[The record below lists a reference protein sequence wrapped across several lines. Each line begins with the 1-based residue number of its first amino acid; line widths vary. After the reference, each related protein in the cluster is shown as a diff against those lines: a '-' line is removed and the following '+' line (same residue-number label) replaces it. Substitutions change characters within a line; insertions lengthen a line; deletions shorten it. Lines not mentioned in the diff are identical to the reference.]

1 MSLNQNRVHMVPQIV
16 VDVAE
21 NLMNAK
27 HDHMRDTYTLRLEA
41 IRDYCDAALK
51 QAGSP
56 TRQVFDKKTKSKL
69 NYSRIGR
76 NNV

>member
-1 MSLNQNRVHMVPQIV
+1 MVPQIV
-16 VDVAE
+16 IDCAE
-21 NLMNAK
+21 NLMNTK
-27 HDHMRDTYTLRLEA
+27 IDHMRDTYTLRLEA

-56 TRQVFDKKTKSKL
+56 TRQVFEKKIKSQL

-76 NNV
+76 NNI

>member
-1 MSLNQNRVHMVPQIV
+1 MSDKKIHLVPQIV
-16 VDVAE
+16 IDCAE
-21 NLMNAK
+21 NLANAK
-27 HDHMRDTYTLRLEA
+27 HDHMRDAYMSRLEA

-56 TRQVFDKKTKSKL
+56 TRQVFEKKTKSQL

-76 NNV
+76 NNI

>member
-1 MSLNQNRVHMVPQIV
+1 MNQNQNRVHMVPQIV

-56 TRQVFDKKTKSKL
+56 TRQTFTVPVKKKSIL
-69 NYSRIGR
+69 R
-76 NNV
+76 